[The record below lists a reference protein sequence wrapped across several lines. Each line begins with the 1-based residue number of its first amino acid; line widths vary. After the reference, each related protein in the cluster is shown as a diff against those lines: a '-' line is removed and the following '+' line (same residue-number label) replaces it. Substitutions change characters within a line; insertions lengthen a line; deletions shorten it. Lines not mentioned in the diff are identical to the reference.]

1 MNTKQNVEPTLAK
14 RGYSISEA
22 CQRVGI
28 GRTRLY
34 GEIKEGR
41 LRVRKCGRRTIIRV
55 EDLDAWLDSLDG

>member
-1 MNTKQNVEPTLAK
+1 MTTLQNVEPSLAK
-14 RGYSISEA
+14 RAYSISEA

-55 EDLDAWLDSLDG
+55 EDLDAWLDSLDS

>member
-1 MNTKQNVEPTLAK
+1 MTTQQSFAPVSEK
-14 RGYSISEA
+14 RVFSISEA

-41 LRVRKCGRRTIIRV
+41 LRVRKCGRRTLIRA
-55 EDLDAWLDSLDG
+55 EELDAWLDSLEG